1 MKPVF
6 PVAPSLDG
14 RQFDFYILNT
24 SKQPAFVH
32 KRVLFDKPILG
43 LTNMALVDVLAEGV
57 FSDSARSGY
66 GQAEMIFATVAT
78 ILHTFL
84 LANPTETVYFQGS
97 DPEGIGEMNLRQRL
111 YNRILS
117 KPDNYQLAVNY
128 FRV

>member
-1 MKPVF
+1 
-6 PVAPSLDG
+6 
-14 RQFDFYILNT
+14 
-24 SKQPAFVH
+24 
-32 KRVLFDKPILG
+32 
-43 LTNMALVDVLAEGV
+43 MALVDVLAEGV

-66 GQAEMIFATVAT
+66 GQAEMTFATVAT

-117 KPDNYQLAVNY
+117 KPENYQLAVNY
-128 FRV
+128 FRVYGVYGSDILPYSPNSGAEAFLVKLKH